1 VGRWLGLTP
10 AYSAARFNVPAAQ
23 LTQGFGATTSQ
34 GGGPCQRR
42 PPAPAYRQSDGS
54 RQRLG
59 DSPEARK
66 VAFIAL
72 KNLQNP
78 RICYVLM

>member
-1 VGRWLGLTP
+1 L
-10 AYSAARFNVPAAQ
+10 AARFNVPAAQ
-23 LTQGFGATTSQ
+23 LTRGSAQQLPRAVDHASADRQ
-34 GGGPCQRR
+34 HL
-42 PPAPAYRQSDGS
+42 AYRQSDGS

-59 DSPEARK
+59 DSPKARK